1 MYDFLGI
8 ERAIQNKW
16 HFQCKNNT
24 ARKCY
29 VLEMFPYP
37 SGQIHLGHLRNY
49 TIGDVIARYKLM
61 QGFEV
66 LHTMGWDAFGLPA
79 ENAALQ
85 HNIHPQE
92 WTENNIAQMT
102 AQLKKIGLSYDWNRV
117 ISTCDPAYYQYE
129 QKFFL
134 QMYAHSLAYRK
145 KAFVNWDPIDKTVL
159 ANEQVI
165 DGRGWRSGAIVE
177 RRELSQWFLKITAFA
192 EELLQNIPVTWP
204 EKVRLMQEKWIG
216 KSLGL
221 IINFKIISC
230 EQSLKVFTTRPET
243 LFGAS
248 FCAIAMNHPLL
259 QHAVNS
265 DVKEFIAEHKTMSLC
280 TEEIALLDKRGI
292 YTGLNAVHPLLPQVT
307 LPIYVTNFVLM
318 EYGTGAI
325 FACPAH
331 DERDFAFAQKYH
343 LPIREVIKDT
353 ENNSVLPYTETK
365 GILCNSHFLNGL
377 TVIRAR
383 EVIAEHLISQNIAQ
397 KKIHYR
403 LKDWTISR
411 QRYWGCPIPIIY
423 CPKCGMVP
431 LREKDLPVTLPQDID
446 YTVPGNHLA
455 NHKDWKHT
463 QCWQCQSNAIRETD
477 TFDTF
482 FESSWY
488 FIAFCSKTLD
498 KEVYEHFLPVDYY
511 IGGIEHAVLHLLYAR
526 FFTRVLHKLQ
536 FTAITE
542 PFTHLITQ
550 GMVLH
555 ETYRDAQNK
564 WLLPTQAREL
574 QQRGEKVIIGK
585 AEKMSKSKKNIL
597 SVQEIITRYGADAA
611 RLFILSNTPIERDLI
626 WSDESIVSAQRFL
639 NRIYTLFTTTDE
651 IVPAEVSPSIL
662 KKVYKILTNMTTEM
676 ENRQLNRAVARLY
689 EMFNI
694 LINNR
699 SNLINDMFLRVLSPF
714 APHLAEYL
722 WQIIG
727 KKGDLYK
734 QSWPKVCEE
743 FLRDKTI
750 AIAIQVNGKSRAII
764 DTAPDTSETE
774 LTTLALQT
782 IQSYLKDKQ
791 VIRTIVIPNRV
802 VNFVTSKKA

>member
-8 ERAIQNKW
+8 ERTIQNKW
-16 HFQCKNNT
+16 HFQCKNNA

-85 HNIHPQE
+85 HDIHPQK

-102 AQLKKIGLSYDWNRV
+102 AQLKKIGLSYDWSRG
-117 ISTCDPAYYQYE
+117 ISTCDPEYYQYE

-134 QMYAHSLAYRK
+134 QMYAHGLAYRK

-216 KSLGL
+216 KSSGL
-221 IINFKIISC
+221 VIDFKIIDL

-248 FCAIAMNHPLL
+248 FCAIAMDHPLV
-259 QHAVNS
+259 QYAVNE
-265 DVKEFIAEHKTMSLC
+265 DVKEFIAEHETTSLC
-280 TEEIALLDKRGI
+280 TEEIALLDKKGV

-343 LPIREVIKDT
+343 LPIREVIQ

-365 GILCNSHFLNGL
+365 GVLCNSHFLNGL

-383 EVIAEHLISQNIAQ
+383 EVIAEHLVSRNIAR
-397 KKIHYR
+397 KKVHYR
-403 LKDWTISR
+403 LRDWTISR

-423 CPKCGMVP
+423 CPKCGIVP
-431 LREKDLPVTLPQDID
+431 LRERDLPVTLPQDID

-555 ETYRDAQNK
+555 ETYRDAQDK

-574 QQRGEKVIIGK
+574 QQRGEKVIVGK

-626 WSDESIVSAQRFL
+626 WSDESIASAQRFL

-651 IVPAEVSPSIL
+651 TVPAEVSSSIL
-662 KKVYKILTNMTTEM
+662 KKVYKILANMTSEM

-694 LINNR
+694 LVNNR
-699 SNLINDMFLRVLSPF
+699 SKLLNDMFLHVLSPF

-722 WQIIG
+722 WQMNN
-727 KKGDLYK
+727 KKEDLYK
-734 QSWPKVCEE
+734 QPWPKVCEE
-743 FLRDKTI
+743 FLYDKTI
-750 AIAIQVNGKSRAII
+750 AVAIQVNGKSRAII

-774 LTTLALQT
+774 ITTLALQK

-802 VNFVTSKKA
+802 VNFVTSKKV